1 MSDSV
6 DSAAISGSPDSMG
19 LAAKVPDGQSGTVV
33 RSTVMRR
40 LLKNPLGI
48 ASLVILGSIAL
59 LALLA
64 PVLAPFGENF
74 ANITKT
80 LAAPDSVNILGTD
93 SAGRDTWSRLLFG
106 AQLTLLSALL
116 CAGVAIAI
124 GLPAG
129 LIAGYYSGKFE
140 AVSNWVV
147 SILMSLP
154 GLIVLLT
161 IRAAFGPSVW
171 ISMIAFGVLLSPGY
185 FRLTRTAVQ
194 SVRNE
199 LYVDAARVAG
209 LSDRS
214 IIARHIFAVVR
225 APIIIQTAAI
235 AGVAIAIQSGLEF
248 LGLGDPTR
256 ATWGV
261 MLSEGF
267 KNVYLTP
274 TLLLWPALAMAL
286 TIGGL
291 VLLGNAIRDA
301 LEDGEKI
308 KHRRQRT
315 SVAGT
320 SLERTTAEPAKA
332 RQARKSVAAVDVGT
346 EHHLVKV
353 TNLGVGYPQADGSVK
368 KVVDDV
374 SFHVDRGEILGIV
387 GESGSGKSQTAF
399 SILGLLPDNAR
410 IVAGSIQF
418 DGNYTVA
425 PGEDR
430 VNQDRLSKLR
440 GKRISY
446 IPQEPMSNLDP
457 AFTIGY
463 QLVTPMVRVLGITK
477 AEARKRALKLL
488 TDVGI
493 TNPERTFQA
502 YPHEVS
508 GGMAQRVLI
517 AGAISCEPD
526 LVIADEPTTA
536 LDVTVQADVLDL
548 LRELQQRLN
557 IGVILVTH
565 NFGVVADLCD
575 RVVVMQNGRLVE
587 EGTVR
592 DILRSPKEKYTQTL
606 LGSMLEGK
614 TPMTMLVSPP
624 EGPVSHET
632 ASTAPAGQEAA
643 AEKEPVA

>member
-6 DSAAISGSPDSMG
+6 DTAAVAV
-19 LAAKVPDGQSGTVV
+19 AASKAGQSGTVV
-33 RSTVMRR
+33 RSSVTRR

-48 ASLVILGSIAL
+48 ASLLILATIAF
-59 LALLA
+59 LAIFA
-64 PVLAPFGENF
+64 PMLAPFEENF
-74 ANITKT
+74 ANISKT

-129 LIAGYYSGKFE
+129 LIAGYYGGKFE
-140 AVSNWVV
+140 GISNWVV

-171 ISMIAFGVLLSPGY
+171 ISMIAFGILISPSY

-199 LYVDAARVAG
+199 LYVDAARVSG
-209 LSDRS
+209 LSDVS
-214 IIARHIFAVVR
+214 IVARHIFSVVR

-235 AGVAIAIQSGLEF
+235 AGVAIGIQSGLEF
-248 LGLGDPTR
+248 LGLGDPTK

-274 TLLLWPALAMAL
+274 ILLVWPALAMAL

-308 KHRRQRT
+308 KHRKKRG
-315 SVAGT
+315 SVSAAAST
-320 SLERTTAEPAKA
+320 ERTTAEPAKA
-332 RQARKSVAAVDVGT
+332 RQSRKSVAAVESGT

-353 TNLGVGYPQADGSVK
+353 TNLGVGYPQADGSIK

-410 IVAGSIQF
+410 IVGGSIQF

-430 VNQDRLSKLR
+430 VSQERLTKLR

-463 QLVTPMVRVLGITK
+463 QLVTPMVRVLGISK
-477 AEARKRALKLL
+477 AEARTRAIKLL

-493 TNPERTFQA
+493 ANPERTFAA

-557 IGVILVTH
+557 IGVVLVTH

-575 RVVVMQNGRLVE
+575 RVAVMQNGRLVE
-587 EGTVR
+587 EGPVR
-592 DILRSPKEKYTQTL
+592 DILRNPKEQYTQTL

-614 TPMTMLVSPP
+614 TPMTMLVSTP
-624 EGPVSHET
+624 GS
-632 ASTAPAGQEAA
+632 AA
-643 AEKEPVA
+643 QKEPVA

>member
-1 MSDSV
+1 MTESV
-6 DSAAISGSPDSMG
+6 ETSALTPLPATT
-19 LAAKVPDGQSGTVV
+19 GQTGTVV
-33 RSTVMRR
+33 RSTVLRR
-40 LLKNPLGI
+40 LFRNPLGI
-48 ASLVILGSIAL
+48 VALGILLLLASLAVFAD
-59 LALLA
+59 
-64 PVLAPFGENF
+64 VLAPFDENF
-74 ANITKT
+74 ANISKT
-80 LAAPDSVNILGTD
+80 LAGPDSVNILGTD
-93 SAGRDTWSRLLFG
+93 SSGRDVWSRLLYG

-129 LIAGYYSGKFE
+129 LVAGYYAGKFE
-140 AVSNWVV
+140 AVSNWIV

-171 ISMIAFGVLLSPGY
+171 IAMIAFGVLISPSY
-185 FRLTRTAVQ
+185 FRLTRSAVQ

-199 LYVDAARVAG
+199 LYVDAARVSG
-209 LSDRS
+209 LSDLR
-214 IIARHIFAVVR
+214 IITRHIFSVVR

-248 LGLGDPTR
+248 LGLGDPAK

-274 TLLLWPALAMAL
+274 TLLFWPAFAMAL
-286 TIGGL
+286 TIGAL

-308 KHRRQRT
+308 KHRKKAPALGADKRT
-315 SVAGT
+315 NK
-320 SLERTTAEPAKA
+320 RTTPGPAAA
-332 RQARKSVAAVDVGT
+332 RPSRKSVAAVDAGT

-353 TNLGVGYPQADGSVK
+353 ANLGVGYPQADGSIK

-410 IVAGSIQF
+410 IASGSIQF
-418 DGNYTVA
+418 DGSYTVA

-430 VNQDRLSKLR
+430 VSQERLAKLR
-440 GKRISY
+440 GQRISY

-463 QLVTPMVRVLGITK
+463 QLVTPMVRVLGISK
-477 AEARKRALKLL
+477 AEARKRTLKLL

-493 TNPERTFQA
+493 VNPERTFNA

-575 RVVVMQNGRLVE
+575 RVAVMQNGRLVE
-587 EGTVR
+587 EGPVR
-592 DILRSPKEKYTQTL
+592 EILRNPKEPYTQTL
-606 LGSMLEGK
+606 LASMLEGK
-614 TPMTMLVSPP
+614 EPMSMLVS
-624 EGPVSHET
+624 T
-632 ASTAPAGQEAA
+632 LQ
-643 AEKEPVA
+643 KEPVA

>member
-1 MSDSV
+1 MTESV
-6 DSAAISGSPDSMG
+6 ENSALTPAPGTSG
-19 LAAKVPDGQSGTVV
+19 QTGTVV
-33 RSTVMRR
+33 RSTVLKR
-40 LLKNPLGI
+40 LFKNPLGI
-48 ASLVILGSIAL
+48 MAMVV
-59 LALLA
+59 LAVMFLFA
-64 PVLAPFGENF
+64 VFADVLAPFDENF
-74 ANITKT
+74 ANISKT

-93 SAGRDTWSRLLFG
+93 SSGRDVWSRLLYG
-106 AQLTLLSALL
+106 AQLTLLSAVL
-116 CAGVAIAI
+116 CAAVAILI

-129 LIAGYYSGKFE
+129 LVAGYYAGKFE
-140 AVSNWVV
+140 AVANWIVG
-147 SILMSLP
+147 ILMSLP
-154 GLIVLLT
+154 GLIVLMT
-161 IRAAFGPSVW
+161 IRSAYGPSVW
-171 ISMIAFGVLLSPGY
+171 IAMIAFGVLISPSY
-185 FRLTRTAVQ
+185 FRLVRSAVQ

-199 LYVDAARVAG
+199 LYVDAARVSG
-209 LSDRS
+209 LSDLR
-214 IIARHIFAVVR
+214 IITRHIFSVVR

-235 AGVAIAIQSGLEF
+235 AGVAIAIQSALEF
-248 LGLGDPTR
+248 LGLGDPAK

-274 TLLLWPALAMAL
+274 TLLFWPALAMAL

-308 KHRRQRT
+308 RHRKKTQAP
-315 SVAGT
+315 SAKGT
-320 SLERTTAEPAKA
+320 TTPAPAAA
-332 RQARKSVAAVDVGT
+332 RPSRKSVAAVDLGT

-353 TNLGVGYPQADGSVK
+353 TNLGVGYPQPDGSTK

-425 PGEDR
+425 PGEER
-430 VNQDRLSKLR
+430 VSQERLSKLR

-463 QLVTPMVRVLGITK
+463 QLVTPMVRVLGISK
-477 AEARKRALKLL
+477 AEATTRALKLL

-493 TNPERTFQA
+493 VSPDRTFNA

-575 RVVVMQNGRLVE
+575 RVAVMQNGRLVE
-587 EGTVR
+587 EGPVR
-592 DILRSPKEKYTQTL
+592 DILRNPQEPYTQTL
-606 LGSMLEGK
+606 LASMLEGK
-614 TPMTMLVSPP
+614 EPMSMLVSPRP
-624 EGPVSHET
+624 
-632 ASTAPAGQEAA
+632 
-643 AEKEPVA
+643 KEPVA

>member
-6 DSAAISGSPDSMG
+6 ETAAAAAPAPASPIHAGQSGPGQSGPGQSG
-19 LAAKVPDGQSGTVV
+19 PGQSGTVV
-33 RSTVMRR
+33 RSTVIRR

-48 ASLVILGSIAL
+48 VAMTILTVISL

-64 PVLAPFGENF
+64 PVLAPFDQNY
-74 ANITKT
+74 ANIAKT
-80 LAAPDSVNILGTD
+80 LADPDSVNILGTD
-93 SAGRDTWSRLLFG
+93 SAGRDVWSRLLYG

-129 LIAGYYSGKFE
+129 LIAGYYAGKFE

-147 SILMSLP
+147 GILMSLP

-171 ISMIAFGVLLSPGY
+171 MSMIAFGILISPSY

-199 LYVDAARVAG
+199 LYVDAARVSG
-209 LSDRS
+209 LSDLS
-214 IIARHIFAVVR
+214 IIARHIFSVVR

-248 LGLGDPTR
+248 LGLGDPTK

-267 KNVYLTP
+267 KNVYLNP
-274 TLLLWPALAMAL
+274 TLLFWPALAMAL
-286 TIGGL
+286 TIGAL

-308 KHRRQRT
+308 KHRKKKAMRESST
-315 SVAGT
+315 AAPVA
-320 SLERTTAEPAKA
+320 A
-332 RQARKSVAAVDVGT
+332 RPTRKSTAAVVPGT

-353 TNLGVGYPQADGSVK
+353 TNLGVGYPQADGSIK

-418 DGNYTVA
+418 DGSYTVA
-425 PGEDR
+425 PGEER
-430 VNQDRLSKLR
+430 VSQERLSKLR

-463 QLVTPMVRVLGITK
+463 QLVTPMVRVLGISK

-493 TNPERTFQA
+493 ANPERTFNA

-575 RVVVMQNGRLVE
+575 RVAVMQNGRLVE
-587 EGTVR
+587 EGSVR
-592 DILRSPKEKYTQTL
+592 DILRNPQEPYTQTL
-606 LGSMLEGK
+606 LASMLEGK
-614 TPMTMLVSPP
+614 EPMSMLVS
-624 EGPVSHET
+624 
-632 ASTAPAGQEAA
+632 AGQ
-643 AEKEPVA
+643 KESVA

>member
-6 DSAAISGSPDSMG
+6 DSAAISASPDSMG
-19 LAAKVPDGQSGTVV
+19 VAAKAPDGQSGTVV
-33 RSTVMRR
+33 RSGMMRR
-40 LLKNPLGI
+40 LLRNPLGI

-59 LALLA
+59 LAIFA
-64 PVLAPFGENF
+64 PVLAPFEENF

-80 LAAPDSVNILGTD
+80 LAPADSVNILGTD

-129 LIAGYYSGKFE
+129 LIAGYYAGKFE

-171 ISMIAFGVLLSPGY
+171 ISMIAFGVLISPSY

-199 LYVDAARVAG
+199 LYVDAARVSG
-209 LSDRS
+209 LSDLS
-214 IIARHIFAVVR
+214 IIARHIFSVVR

-248 LGLGDPTR
+248 LGLGDPTK

-308 KHRRQRT
+308 KHRKKK
-315 SVAGT
+315 VAKAERNAA
-320 SLERTTAEPAKA
+320 ERTTAEPAKA
-332 RQARKSVAAVDVGT
+332 RQSRKSVAAVETGT

-353 TNLGVGYPQADGSVK
+353 TNLGVGYPQADGSIK

-410 IVAGSIQF
+410 IVGGSIQF
-418 DGNYTVA
+418 DGSYTVA

-430 VNQDRLSKLR
+430 VSQERLSKLR
-440 GKRISY
+440 GRRISY

-463 QLVTPMVRVLGITK
+463 QLVTPMVRVLGISK
-477 AEARKRALKLL
+477 SEARQRALKLL

-493 TNPERTFQA
+493 ANPELTFNA

-592 DILRSPKEKYTQTL
+592 DILRNPKQPYTQTL

-614 TPMTMLVSPP
+614 TPMTMLVS
-624 EGPVSHET
+624 
-632 ASTAPAGQEAA
+632 QD
-643 AEKEPVA
+643 KEPVA

>member
-1 MSDSV
+1 VTESV
-6 DSAAISGSPDSMG
+6 ETSALTPLPGQGTPSG
-19 LAAKVPDGQSGTVV
+19 QTGTVV
-33 RSTVMRR
+33 RSTVLRR
-40 LLKNPLGI
+40 LFKNPLGI
-48 ASLVILGSIAL
+48 IAVGILLGMAL
-59 LALLA
+59 LAVFA
-64 PVLAPFGENF
+64 DVLAPFAENF
-74 ANITKT
+74 ANISKT
-80 LAAPDSVNILGTD
+80 LAAPDAVNILGTD
-93 SAGRDTWSRLLFG
+93 SSGRDVWSRLLFG
-106 AQLTLLSALL
+106 ARMTLLSALL
-116 CAGVAIAI
+116 CAAVAIAI

-129 LIAGYYSGKFE
+129 LVAGYYAGKFE
-140 AVSNWVV
+140 AVSNWIV

-171 ISMIAFGVLLSPGY
+171 IAMIAFGILISPSY
-185 FRLTRTAVQ
+185 FRLTRSAVQ

-199 LYVDAARVAG
+199 LYVDAARVSG
-209 LSDRS
+209 LSDLS
-214 IIARHIFAVVR
+214 IITRHIFSVVR

-248 LGLGDPTR
+248 LGLGDPAK

-274 TLLLWPALAMAL
+274 ALLFWPALAMAL
-286 TIGGL
+286 TIGAL

-301 LEDGEKI
+301 LEDGDKI
-308 KHRRQRT
+308 KHRRKPAA
-315 SVAGT
+315 AGT
-320 SLERTTAEPAKA
+320 SKRTNKPTSKRTTAAPTAAPAAKRAAPKA
-332 RQARKSVAAVDVGT
+332 VTAVDAGT

-353 TNLGVGYPQADGSVK
+353 THLGVGYPQAGGSVK

-399 SILGLLPDNAR
+399 SILGLLPDTAR

-425 PGEDR
+425 PGEDV
-430 VNQDRLSKLR
+430 VNQGRLSRLR

-463 QLVTPMVRVLGITK
+463 QLVTPMVRVLGISK
-477 AEARKRALKLL
+477 AEATARAMKLL
-488 TDVGI
+488 SDVGI
-493 TNPERTFQA
+493 VNPKRTFEA

-536 LDVTVQADVLDL
+536 LDVTVQAEVLDL
-548 LRELQQRLN
+548 IRELRSRLN

-592 DILRSPKEKYTQTL
+592 DILRNPQESYTRTL

-614 TPMTMLVSPP
+614 EPMSMLVS
-624 EGPVSHET
+624 
-632 ASTAPAGQEAA
+632 STAKGAA
-643 AEKEPVA
+643 S

>member
-6 DSAAISGSPDSMG
+6 DSTAATAAVTG
-19 LAAKVPDGQSGTVV
+19 LAAKTGQSGTVV

-40 LLKNPLGI
+40 LLKNPMGI
-48 ASLVILGSIAL
+48 ASLVILLTIAA
-59 LALLA
+59 LAILA
-64 PVLAPFGENF
+64 PVIAPFEENF
-74 ANITKT
+74 ANISKT

-129 LIAGYYSGKFE
+129 LIAGYYAGKFE

-171 ISMIAFGVLLSPGY
+171 ISMIAFGVLISPSY

-199 LYVDAARVAG
+199 LYVDAARVSG
-209 LSDRS
+209 LSDLS
-214 IIARHIFAVVR
+214 IIARHIFSVVR

-248 LGLGDPTR
+248 LGLGDPTK

-274 TLLLWPALAMAL
+274 ILLLWPALAMAL

-308 KHRRQRT
+308 KHRKKRAVA
-315 SVAGT
+315 SVA
-320 SLERTTAEPAKA
+320 STTPDPATA
-332 RQARKSVAAVDVGT
+332 GQSRKSVAAVDVGT

-353 TNLGVGYPQADGSVK
+353 TNLGVGYPQADGSIK

-410 IVAGSIQF
+410 IVGGSIQF
-418 DGNYTVA
+418 DGSYTVA
-425 PGEDR
+425 PGDDR
-430 VNQDRLSKLR
+430 VNQERLSKLR

-463 QLVTPMVRVLGITK
+463 QLVTPMVRVLGISK
-477 AEARKRALKLL
+477 AEARQRALKLL

-493 TNPERTFQA
+493 ANPERTFEA

-575 RVVVMQNGRLVE
+575 RVAVMQNGRLVE

-592 DILRSPKEKYTQTL
+592 DILRNPKEPYTQTL

-614 TPMTMLVSPP
+614 TPMTMLVSQP
-624 EGPVSHET
+624 GS
-632 ASTAPAGQEAA
+632 AA
-643 AEKEPVA
+643 QKEPVA

>member
-1 MSDSV
+1 
-6 DSAAISGSPDSMG
+6 
-19 LAAKVPDGQSGTVV
+19 
-33 RSTVMRR
+33 MRR
-40 LLKNPLGI
+40 LFKNPLGI
-48 ASLVILGSIAL
+48 AAMVILLVMA
-59 LALLA
+59 
-64 PVLAPFGENF
+64 VLAAFAPLIAPFEENF
-74 ANITKT
+74 ANISKT
-80 LAAPDSVNILGTD
+80 LAGPDAINILGTD
-93 SAGRDTWSRLLFG
+93 SSGRDVWSRLLFG
-106 AQLTLLSALL
+106 AQLTLTSALL
-116 CAGVAIAI
+116 CAAVAIAI

-129 LIAGYYSGKFE
+129 LIAGYYAGKFE

-171 ISMIAFGVLLSPGY
+171 IAMIAFGVLISPSY
-185 FRLTRTAVQ
+185 FRLTRSAVQ

-199 LYVDAARVAG
+199 LYVDAARVSG
-209 LSDRS
+209 LSDMR
-214 IIARHIFAVVR
+214 IITRHIFSVVR

-248 LGLGDPTR
+248 LGLGDPAK

-274 TLLLWPALAMAL
+274 SLLFWPAFFMAL
-286 TIGGL
+286 TIGAL

-308 KHRRQRT
+308 KHRKKAKVKAAE
-315 SVAGT
+315 SSAAG
-320 SLERTTAEPAKA
+320 AAK
-332 RQARKSVAAVDVGT
+332 RSARKTRAAVESGT

-374 SFHVDRGEILGIV
+374 SFHIDRGEILGIV

-399 SILGLLPDNAR
+399 SILGLLPDTAR
-410 IVAGSIQF
+410 IVGGAIQF
-418 DGNYTVA
+418 DGEYTVA

-430 VNQDRLSKLR
+430 VGQDRLSKLR

-477 AEARKRALKLL
+477 AEATQRAMKLL

-493 TNPERTFQA
+493 VNPDRTFKA

-526 LVIADEPTTA
+526 LIIADEPTTA

-548 LRELQQRLN
+548 IRDLQRRLGV
-557 IGVILVTH
+557 GVILVTH

-587 EGTVR
+587 EGPVR
-592 DILRSPKEKYTQTL
+592 NILRDPQEKYTQIL

-614 TPMTMLVSPP
+614 EPMSMLVTSQK
-624 EGPVSHET
+624 G
-632 ASTAPAGQEAA
+632 
-643 AEKEPVA
+643 AES

>member
-1 MSDSV
+1 
-6 DSAAISGSPDSMG
+6 MG

>member
-1 MSDSV
+1 M
-6 DSAAISGSPDSMG
+6 I
-19 LAAKVPDGQSGTVV
+19 
-33 RSTVMRR
+33 
-40 LLKNPLGI
+40 
-48 ASLVILGSIAL
+48 
-59 LALLA
+59 
-64 PVLAPFGENF
+64 APFEENF
-74 ANITKT
+74 ANISKT

-129 LIAGYYSGKFE
+129 LIAGYYAGKFE

-171 ISMIAFGVLLSPGY
+171 ISMIAFGVLISPSY

-199 LYVDAARVAG
+199 LYVDAARVSG
-209 LSDRS
+209 LSDLS
-214 IIARHIFAVVR
+214 IIARHIFSVVR

-248 LGLGDPTR
+248 LGLGDPTK

-274 TLLLWPALAMAL
+274 TLLLLAGA
-286 TIGGL
+286 GHG
-291 VLLGNAIRDA
+291 AD
-301 LEDGEKI
+301 
-308 KHRRQRT
+308 HRRTGAAGQRHPRRPGRRRKDQAPQE
-315 SVAGT
+315 SAR
-320 SLERTTAEPAKA
+320 LRQQQERARRRHPAKA
-332 RQARKSVAAVDVGT
+332 RQSRKSVAAVDAGT

-353 TNLGVGYPQADGSVK
+353 TNLGVGYPQADGSIK

-410 IVAGSIQF
+410 IVGGSIQF

-425 PGEDR
+425 PGDER
-430 VNQDRLSKLR
+430 VSQERLSKLR

-463 QLVTPMVRVLGITK
+463 QLVTPMVRVLGISK
-477 AEARKRALKLL
+477 AEARQRALKLL

-493 TNPERTFQA
+493 ANPERTFNA

-575 RVVVMQNGRLVE
+575 RVAVMQNGRLVE

-592 DILRSPKEKYTQTL
+592 EILRNPKEPYTQTL

-614 TPMTMLVSPP
+614 TPMTMLVS
-624 EGPVSHET
+624 S
-632 ASTAPAGQEAA
+632 Q
-643 AEKEPVA
+643 KEPVA

>member
-1 MSDSV
+1 MTESV
-6 DSAAISGSPDSMG
+6 ETSALTPLPGTT
-19 LAAKVPDGQSGTVV
+19 GQTGTVV
-33 RSTVMRR
+33 RSTVLKR
-40 LLKNPLGI
+40 LFKNPLGI
-48 ASLVILGSIAL
+48 VAMAILLV
-59 LALLA
+59 LALMA
-64 PVLAPFGENF
+64 MFADVLAPFDENF
-74 ANITKT
+74 ANISKT
-80 LAAPDSVNILGTD
+80 LASPDSVNILGTD
-93 SAGRDTWSRLLFG
+93 SSGRDVWSRLLYG

-116 CAGVAIAI
+116 CAAVAIAI

-129 LIAGYYSGKFE
+129 LVAGYYAGKFE
-140 AVSNWVV
+140 AVSNWIVG
-147 SILMSLP
+147 ILMSLP

-171 ISMIAFGVLLSPGY
+171 IAMIAFGVLISPSY
-185 FRLTRTAVQ
+185 FRLTRSAVQ
-194 SVRNE
+194 SVRKE
-199 LYVDAARVAG
+199 LYVDAARVSG
-209 LSDRS
+209 LSDLR
-214 IIARHIFAVVR
+214 IITRHIFSVVR

-248 LGLGDPTR
+248 LGLGDPAK

-274 TLLLWPALAMAL
+274 TLLFWPAFAMAL
-286 TIGGL
+286 TIGAL

-301 LEDGEKI
+301 LEDGEKV
-308 KHRRQRT
+308 KHRKKGTAPATGTT
-315 SVAGT
+315 SA
-320 SLERTTAEPAKA
+320 PAAA
-332 RQARKSVAAVDVGT
+332 RPSRKSVAAVETGT

-353 TNLGVGYPQADGSVK
+353 TNLGVGYPQADGSIK

-418 DGNYTVA
+418 DGSYTVA

-430 VNQDRLSKLR
+430 VSQDRLAKLR

-463 QLVTPMVRVLGITK
+463 QLVTPMVRVLGISK
-477 AEARKRALKLL
+477 AEARGRALKLL

-493 TNPERTFQA
+493 VNPERTFNA

-575 RVVVMQNGRLVE
+575 RVAVMQNGRLVE
-587 EGTVR
+587 EGPVR
-592 DILRSPKEKYTQTL
+592 EILRNPQEPYTQTL
-606 LGSMLEGK
+606 LASMLEGK
-614 TPMTMLVSPP
+614 EPMSILVSIP
-624 EGPVSHET
+624 
-632 ASTAPAGQEAA
+632 Q
-643 AEKEPVA
+643 KEPVA

>member
-1 MSDSV
+1 MNNSSEE
-6 DSAAISGSPDSMG
+6 AAAT
-19 LAAKVPDGQSGTVV
+19 AAVAAPAGTGQSGTVV
-33 RSTVMRR
+33 RSTVIRR
-40 LLKNPLGI
+40 LFKNPLGI
-48 ASLVILGSIAL
+48 AAMGILLVISL

-64 PVLAPFGENF
+64 PVLAPFDQNY
-74 ANITKT
+74 ANIAKT

-93 SAGRDTWSRLLFG
+93 SAGRDVWSRLLFG

-116 CAGVAIAI
+116 CAGVAIVI

-129 LIAGYYSGKFE
+129 LIAGYYAGKFE
-140 AVSNWVV
+140 AGSNWVV

-171 ISMIAFGVLLSPGY
+171 ISMIAFGILISPSY

-199 LYVDAARVAG
+199 LYVDAARVSG
-209 LSDRS
+209 LSDLS
-214 IIARHIFAVVR
+214 IIARHIFSVVR

-248 LGLGDPTR
+248 LGLGDPTK

-267 KNVYLTP
+267 KNVYLNP
-274 TLLLWPALAMAL
+274 TLLFWPALAMAL

-291 VLLGNAIRDA
+291 VLLGNALRDA

-308 KHRRQRT
+308 KHRRKTAVPPAGTTPAPSAART
-315 SVAGT
+315 S
-320 SLERTTAEPAKA
+320 
-332 RQARKSVAAVDVGT
+332 RKSVAAVDPGT

-353 TNLGVGYPQADGSVK
+353 TNLGVGYPQADGSIK

-425 PGEDR
+425 PGEER
-430 VNQDRLSKLR
+430 VSQERLSKLR

-463 QLVTPMVRVLGITK
+463 QLVTPMMRVLGISK
-477 AEARKRALKLL
+477 EEARTRALKLL

-493 TNPERTFQA
+493 VNPKRTFDA

-548 LRELQQRLN
+548 IRDLQKRLN

-587 EGTVR
+587 EGPVR
-592 DILRSPKEKYTQTL
+592 GILRNPQETYTRTL
-606 LGSMLEGK
+606 LGSMLEGRE
-614 TPMTMLVSPP
+614 PMTMLVSSTSQ
-624 EGPVSHET
+624 GA
-632 ASTAPAGQEAA
+632 AS
-643 AEKEPVA
+643 

>member
-1 MSDSV
+1 VTESV
-6 DSAAISGSPDSMG
+6 ETSALTPLPGTT
-19 LAAKVPDGQSGTVV
+19 GQTGTVV
-33 RSTVMRR
+33 RSTVLKR
-40 LLKNPLGI
+40 LFKNPLGI
-48 ASLVILGSIAL
+48 VAMAILLV
-59 LALLA
+59 LALMA
-64 PVLAPFGENF
+64 VFADVLAPFDENF
-74 ANITKT
+74 ANISKT
-80 LAAPDSVNILGTD
+80 LASPESVNILGTD
-93 SAGRDTWSRLLFG
+93 SSGRDVWSRLLYG

-116 CAGVAIAI
+116 CAAVAIAI

-129 LIAGYYSGKFE
+129 LVAGYYAGKFE
-140 AVSNWVV
+140 AVSNWIVG
-147 SILMSLP
+147 ILMSLP

-171 ISMIAFGVLLSPGY
+171 IAMIAFGVLISPSY
-185 FRLTRTAVQ
+185 FRLTRSAVQ

-199 LYVDAARVAG
+199 LYVDAARVSG
-209 LSDRS
+209 LSDLR
-214 IIARHIFAVVR
+214 IITRHIFSVVR

-248 LGLGDPTR
+248 LGLGDPAK

-274 TLLLWPALAMAL
+274 TLLFWPAFAMAL
-286 TIGGL
+286 TIGAL

-308 KHRRQRT
+308 KHRKKASALGTDKRT
-315 SVAGT
+315 NKRT
-320 SLERTTAEPAKA
+320 DKRTTPAPAAA
-332 RQARKSVAAVDVGT
+332 RPSRKSVAAVETGT

-353 TNLGVGYPQADGSVK
+353 TNLGVGYPQADGSIK

-418 DGNYTVA
+418 DGSYTVA

-430 VNQDRLSKLR
+430 VSQDRLAKLR

-463 QLVTPMVRVLGITK
+463 QLVTPMVRVLGISK
-477 AEARKRALKLL
+477 AEARGRALKLL

-493 TNPERTFQA
+493 VNPERTFNA

-575 RVVVMQNGRLVE
+575 RVAVMQNGRLVE
-587 EGTVR
+587 EGPVR
-592 DILRSPKEKYTQTL
+592 EILRNPQEPYTQTL
-606 LGSMLEGK
+606 LASMLEGK
-614 TPMTMLVSPP
+614 EPMSILVSIP
-624 EGPVSHET
+624 
-632 ASTAPAGQEAA
+632 Q
-643 AEKEPVA
+643 KEPVA